1 MKRQFSE
8 IKFIKANYYYY
19 YYIVTSTYA
28 YQFDEFIVLFLV
40 RSEIDN
46 FI

>member
-1 MKRQFSE
+1 MKRQFSKV
-8 IKFIKANYYYY
+8 KFIKANYY

-28 YQFDEFIVLFLV
+28 YQFDEFIALFLV
-40 RSEIDN
+40 KSEIDN